1 MIFLSFLVRFASF
14 FPDHLH
20 IQFTR
25 WIMRSVPTPSWW
37 RTNRIFPRAQ
47 ITAMTTIYHNP
58 QCSKSRQTLQLLKE
72 HGTEPTV
79 VEYLKTPP
87 DEQTLREIL
96 QLLNMRPIDLVRQK
110 EALFTELNLAAQK
123 DDDQVILKAMLKHPR
138 LIERPIVIHG
148 NKAAIGRPPQNVVDL
163 L

>member
-1 MIFLSFLVRFASF
+1 
-14 FPDHLH
+14 
-20 IQFTR
+20 
-25 WIMRSVPTPSWW
+25 
-37 RTNRIFPRAQ
+37 
-47 ITAMTTIYHNP
+47 MTTIYHNP